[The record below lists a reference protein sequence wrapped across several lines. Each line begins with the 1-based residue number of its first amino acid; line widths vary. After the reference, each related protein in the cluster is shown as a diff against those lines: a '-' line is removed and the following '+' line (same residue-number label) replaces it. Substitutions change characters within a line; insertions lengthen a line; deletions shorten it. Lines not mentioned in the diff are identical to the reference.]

1 MLMTMVI
8 IEIDGYDDDDDDDGS
23 DDRSD
28 DDDNDD
34 NITRT
39 RTYKYQ

>member
-1 MLMTMVI
+1 MTVMMAM
-8 IEIDGYDDDDDDDGS
+8 IEIDGYDDDGS

-34 NITRT
+34 SITRT
-39 RTYKYQ
+39 RTYMYQ

>member
-1 MLMTMVI
+1 MIVMMAM
-8 IEIDGYDDDDDDDGS
+8 IEIDGYDDDDDGS

-34 NITRT
+34 SITRT
-39 RTYKYQ
+39 WTYMYQ

>member
-1 MLMTMVI
+1 MTMVI

>member
-1 MLMTMVI
+1 MVI
-8 IEIDGYDDDDDDDGS
+8 VMMAMIEIDGYDDDDGS

-39 RTYKYQ
+39 RTYKYH

>member
-1 MLMTMVI
+1 MIVMMAM
-8 IEIDGYDDDDDDDGS
+8 IEIDGYDDDDDGS

-34 NITRT
+34 SITRT

>member
-1 MLMTMVI
+1 M
-8 IEIDGYDDDDDDDGS
+8 IEIDGYDDDDGS

-39 RTYKYQ
+39 RTYKYH